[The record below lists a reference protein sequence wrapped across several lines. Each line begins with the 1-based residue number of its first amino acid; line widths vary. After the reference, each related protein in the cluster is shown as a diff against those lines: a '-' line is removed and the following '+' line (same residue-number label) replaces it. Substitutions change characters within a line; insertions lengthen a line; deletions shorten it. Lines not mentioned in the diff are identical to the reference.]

1 MLDVGR
7 RQVSL
12 VLFSGAAVRGIP
24 VY

>member
-7 RQVSL
+7 RQVDL

>member
-7 RQVSL
+7 RQVAL